1 MERFYNLQLEKIF
14 FLYALIRERDEKYN
28 TNNNNNNNN
37 NSIILPESVLKTL
50 AVI

>member
-28 TNNNNNNNN
+28 TNNNNNNN
-37 NSIILPESVLKTL
+37 SIILPESVLKTL